1 MIICF
6 YADLYF
12 MLNLIINVFL
22 LYITAYLKKQRIKVK
37 RCLTVSVIF
46 AVVST
51 YSTYIYYR
59 GILTGVLF
67 LTVSLL
73 EVVFILITAYRPQ
86 GFRGFCSYF
95 FVFIGV
101 AVFISGVLLMIR
113 DRFSFAVFEQNKT
126 MSFVAVIISLSVI
139 MLVFMLFRR
148 MIVWQISSQK
158 RVTAVT
164 LFCNGKNFEIKALY
178 DTGNQLVSPYT
189 GEPVTII
196 SQYIYEKAGIG
207 RGKAPILIPYHSI
220 GGDGLLKAYRID
232 GIKVEGEGIKRNILV
247 AVSENLCVDKEIQ
260 MILNV

>member
-164 LFCNGKNFEIKALY
+164 LFCNGKKIEIKALY

-196 SQYIYEKAGIG
+196 SQDIYKKAEIG
-207 RGKAPILIPYHSI
+207 RERTPILIPYHSI

-232 GIKVEGEGIKRNILV
+232 GIKVDGEGIKRDILV
-247 AVSENLCVDKEIQ
+247 AVSENLCADKEIQ